1 MSRRKKQWKDQLNR
15 WQFRKRLN
23 KEDAAHI
30 LHLLEE
36 ADEQSIQRTV
46 LFNTSKKTKEDI
58 QAYIRKS
65 DLVSSREDLL
75 QYLDLDDRS
84 PYITWRDNMSR
95 EGLENLLQTPSDIPV
110 ANWPLPAPTGE
121 IAQKHQVEADAFL
134 QTMNPENQQPR
145 FETDMDYQ
153 QSLQDHERSTPSPNS
168 FVEVPLVGDVVS
180 IPSDSSAVEED
191 SPHAAEAFA
200 GDDSQRQNPSPLPD
214 LPGPYTDSVSEQ
226 LLPRDTLPVAM
237 AQRIDP
243 RRLNG
248 LLSNS
253 PLQTHLGPDALAK
266 RIDEMFSKMEAV
278 GRDAVAQSRV
288 AIFLRHCC
296 AATIYG
302 GQGYQHQ
309 RQASIGDA
317 VDAFRQILFSNPWDS
332 LTTLNNMYALLGMY
346 GHRIVILDILA
357 AVGHAVDQ
365 FVEIHGRSNCALVVQ
380 SVLHF
385 MTTIPETGTRPAY
398 EVESLAQMEQLA
410 VSSFADRREF
420 ALSAAYIHAW
430 GLLEMK
436 RNAEA
441 LQKLNELRPECEE
454 VFDYGQFQTICWLAT
469 LARAY
474 AANGRNK
481 MAANTYRD
489 VAGRIARYFS
499 ASHPQYWDSVYRQA
513 CYDRRVI
520 DDCDD
525 VDRQRQGWLSVA
537 HDMRHTLKWRA
548 EVLGP
553 VNPLTLQNFRALRGV
568 LKKLQKVDDSATFE
582 QVLNI
587 DLS

>member
-1 MSRRKKQWKDQLNR
+1 M
-15 WQFRKRLN
+15 
-23 KEDAAHI
+23 
-30 LHLLEE
+30 HLLEE
-36 ADEQSIQRTV
+36 AEKQGFQRTV
-46 LFNTSKKTKEDI
+46 FFNESEKTKEDI
-58 QAYIRKS
+58 LAYIRKS
-65 DLVSSREDLL
+65 DLVTSREDLL
-75 QYLDLDDRS
+75 QYLDLDERS

-95 EGLENLLQTPSDIPV
+95 EGPENLLQTPSNNPV
-110 ANWPLPAPTGE
+110 ANWPLPASTGE
-121 IAQKHQVEADAFL
+121 FAQKPQKHQFEADASL
-134 QTMNPENQQPR
+134 RTMTLENPQPR

-153 QSLQDHERSTPSPNS
+153 QSPQNAGRFTPSPNS
-168 FVEVPLVGDVVS
+168 FVEVPFGEEVVS

-191 SPHAAEAFA
+191 SPHAAEAFT
-200 GDDSQRQNPSPLPD
+200 GDDSQRQDPSPLLD
-214 LPGPYTDSVSEQ
+214 LPGPYTDSISE
-226 LLPRDTLPVAM
+226 LLFPSDKFPVAM
-237 AQRIDP
+237 AHRIDP

-253 PLQTHLGPDALAK
+253 PLQTHLGPEALAQ
-266 RIDEMFSKMEAV
+266 RIDEMFCKIDAV
-278 GRDAVAQSRV
+278 GSDAVAQSRV
-288 AIFLRHCC
+288 AMFLRQCC

-302 GQGYQHQ
+302 GQGYLHE
-309 RQASIGDA
+309 RQAAIVDA
-317 VDAFRQILFSNPWDS
+317 VDEFRQILFSNPWDS

-365 FVEIHGRSNCALVVQ
+365 FVEIHGRSNCAVVVQ
-380 SVLHF
+380 SVLRF

-398 EVESLAQMEQLA
+398 EVERLADMERQA
-410 VSSFADRREF
+410 RSSFADHPEF

-441 LQKLNELRPECEE
+441 LQILSELRPECEE
-454 VFDYGQFQTICWLAT
+454 IFDYGQFQTICWLAT

-474 AANGRNK
+474 AANSRNK

-489 VAGRIARYFS
+489 VAGRIARIFRT
-499 ASHPQYWDSVYRQA
+499 SHPQYWDSVYRQA

-525 VDRQRQGWLSVA
+525 VDRQHQGWLNVA
-537 HDMRHTLKWRA
+537 QTMRHSLKWRA

-553 VNPLTLQNFRALRGV
+553 VNPQTLQNFRALRGV

-582 QVLNI
+582 QVWNV